1 MPPLTPLDIQ
11 HKEFTKAMR
20 GYAMHEVDTFL
31 DQITEEFTRLQDEI
45 ARLREQAANTQVGAP
60 AVVMPTPQAPPPPP
74 PQHQPAPQ
82 AGSGGGEEAIA
93 RALVMAQRMADQ
105 TVEEAKAK
113 SMVAESEA
121 RAKSLTEQ
129 SQMRAREITEAA
141 QMRAR
146 ELTEAA
152 QMRAR
157 EVTEAAQARARE
169 LTEGLE
175 TRYKERIQ
183 SAEARARVAEEVA
196 RRRQELESSIEALRA
211 FERDYRARLRGF
223 VEGQLKAL
231 EDAAPSGPVA
241 PPQPPGMGGVGNSR
255 PLPGSEDLPALST
268 GARQVN
274 NSYSAL
280 RDPTTD
286 QLGNGRDRVVR
297 QAHHE
302 AQRRPDPVDGADL
315 VVDQTA
321 GQAEPLHPV
330 EVQVGRH
337 AGGLLR
343 PGDPQPAV
351 GVECLHRLAEP
362 PLQRHP
368 PGGEQHDHVQPPLRP
383 ASQRDPVR
391 QRRQQLLDPR
401 RGGQQPDHRVRLDP
415 ELVRQ
420 RRPRVPDGHEAASRS
435 SGRRRPSTRTAN
447 RSAARSKGLRR

>member
-74 PQHQPAPQ
+74 PPQHQAAPQ
-82 AGSGGGEEAIA
+82 ATSSAGGEEAIA

-105 TVEEAKAK
+105 TVEEAKVKAK

-129 SQMRAREITEAA
+129 S

-183 SAEARARVAEEVA
+183 SAEARARVAEEQSRMQIAQVTEQVA

-241 PPQPPGMGGVGNSR
+241 PPQPPGGFGGSSR

-268 GARQVN
+268 GTRQVN
-274 NSYSAL
+274 SSYSAL
-280 RDPTTD
+280 RDPTATD
-286 QLGNGRDRVVR
+286 PGLGNGRDRVDR
-297 QAHHE
+297 
-302 AQRRPDPVDGADL
+302 L
-315 VVDQTA
+315 
-321 GQAEPLHPV
+321 
-330 EVQVGRH
+330 RH
-337 AGGLLR
+337 
-343 PGDPQPAV
+343 D
-351 GVECLHRLAEP
+351 
-362 PLQRHP
+362 
-368 PGGEQHDHVQPPLRP
+368 D
-383 ASQRDPVR
+383 
-391 QRRQQLLDPR
+391 
-401 RGGQQPDHRVRLDP
+401 
-415 ELVRQ
+415 
-420 RRPRVPDGHEAASRS
+420 
-435 SGRRRPSTRTAN
+435 
-447 RSAARSKGLRR
+447 

>member
-31 DQITEEFTRLQDEI
+31 DQVTEEFTRMQDEI
-45 ARLREQAANTQVGAP
+45 ARLRDQASSAGPPQPAP
-60 AVVMPTPQAPPPPP
+60 VQQAPAPPPPP
-74 PQHQPAPQ
+74 Q
-82 AGSGGGEEAIA
+82 AVAAEARAGGEEAIA

-105 TVEEAKAK
+105 TVEEAKVKAK
-113 SMVAESEA
+113 SMVAEAEA
-121 RAKSLTEQ
+121 RAKNMTEQ
-129 SQMRAREITEAA
+129 AQMRAREVTEAA

-146 ELTEAA
+146 EVTEAA

-183 SAEARARVAEEVA
+183 SAEARARVAEEQARMQIAQATEQVA

-241 PPQPPGMGGVGNSR
+241 PPQPPGLGGNSR

-268 GARQVN
+268 GARQ

-280 RDPTTD
+280 RDSGD
-286 QLGNGRDRVVR
+286 QLGHNGRDRVDR
-297 QAHHE
+297 
-302 AQRRPDPVDGADL
+302 L
-315 VVDQTA
+315 
-321 GQAEPLHPV
+321 
-330 EVQVGRH
+330 RH
-337 AGGLLR
+337 
-343 PGDPQPAV
+343 D
-351 GVECLHRLAEP
+351 
-362 PLQRHP
+362 
-368 PGGEQHDHVQPPLRP
+368 D
-383 ASQRDPVR
+383 
-391 QRRQQLLDPR
+391 
-401 RGGQQPDHRVRLDP
+401 
-415 ELVRQ
+415 
-420 RRPRVPDGHEAASRS
+420 
-435 SGRRRPSTRTAN
+435 
-447 RSAARSKGLRR
+447 

>member
-31 DQITEEFTRLQDEI
+31 DQVTEEFTRMQDEI
-45 ARLREQAANTQVGAP
+45 ARLRDQASSAGPPQPAP
-60 AVVMPTPQAPPPPP
+60 VQQAPAPPPPP
-74 PQHQPAPQ
+74 Q
-82 AGSGGGEEAIA
+82 AVAAEARAGGEEAIA

-105 TVEEAKAK
+105 TVEEAKVKAK
-113 SMVAESEA
+113 SMVAEAEA
-121 RAKSLTEQ
+121 RAKNMTEQ
-129 SQMRAREITEAA
+129 AQMRAREVTEAA

-146 ELTEAA
+146 EVTEAA

-183 SAEARARVAEEVA
+183 SAEARARVAEEQARMQIAQATEQVA

-241 PPQPPGMGGVGNSR
+241 PPQPPGIGGNSR

-268 GARQVN
+268 GARQ

-280 RDPTTD
+280 RDSGD
-286 QLGNGRDRVVR
+286 QLGHNGRDRVDR
-297 QAHHE
+297 
-302 AQRRPDPVDGADL
+302 L
-315 VVDQTA
+315 
-321 GQAEPLHPV
+321 
-330 EVQVGRH
+330 RH
-337 AGGLLR
+337 
-343 PGDPQPAV
+343 D
-351 GVECLHRLAEP
+351 
-362 PLQRHP
+362 
-368 PGGEQHDHVQPPLRP
+368 D
-383 ASQRDPVR
+383 
-391 QRRQQLLDPR
+391 
-401 RGGQQPDHRVRLDP
+401 
-415 ELVRQ
+415 
-420 RRPRVPDGHEAASRS
+420 
-435 SGRRRPSTRTAN
+435 
-447 RSAARSKGLRR
+447 

>member
-105 TVEEAKAK
+105 TVEEAKVKAK

-157 EVTEAAQARARE
+157 ELTEAAQARARE

-183 SAEARARVAEEVA
+183 PAEARARVAEEQSRMQIAQVTEQVA

-241 PPQPPGMGGVGNSR
+241 PPQPPGLGAGNSR
-255 PLPGSEDLPALST
+255 PLPGSDDLPALST
-268 GARQVN
+268 GGRQGN

-286 QLGNGRDRVVR
+286 QLGNGRDRVDR
-297 QAHHE
+297 
-302 AQRRPDPVDGADL
+302 L
-315 VVDQTA
+315 
-321 GQAEPLHPV
+321 
-330 EVQVGRH
+330 RH
-337 AGGLLR
+337 
-343 PGDPQPAV
+343 D
-351 GVECLHRLAEP
+351 
-362 PLQRHP
+362 
-368 PGGEQHDHVQPPLRP
+368 D
-383 ASQRDPVR
+383 
-391 QRRQQLLDPR
+391 
-401 RGGQQPDHRVRLDP
+401 
-415 ELVRQ
+415 
-420 RRPRVPDGHEAASRS
+420 
-435 SGRRRPSTRTAN
+435 
-447 RSAARSKGLRR
+447 

>member
-31 DQITEEFTRLQDEI
+31 DQITEQCTPAQDEI

-74 PQHQPAPQ
+74 PPQHQAAPQ
-82 AGSGGGEEAIA
+82 ATSSAGGEEAIA

-105 TVEEAKAK
+105 TVEEAKVKAK
-113 SMVAESEA
+113 SMVA
-121 RAKSLTEQ
+121 
-129 SQMRAREITEAA
+129 EAA

-183 SAEARARVAEEVA
+183 SAEARARVAEEQARMQIAQATEQVA

-286 QLGNGRDRVVR
+286 QLGNGRDRVDR
-297 QAHHE
+297 
-302 AQRRPDPVDGADL
+302 L
-315 VVDQTA
+315 
-321 GQAEPLHPV
+321 
-330 EVQVGRH
+330 RH
-337 AGGLLR
+337 
-343 PGDPQPAV
+343 D
-351 GVECLHRLAEP
+351 
-362 PLQRHP
+362 
-368 PGGEQHDHVQPPLRP
+368 D
-383 ASQRDPVR
+383 
-391 QRRQQLLDPR
+391 
-401 RGGQQPDHRVRLDP
+401 
-415 ELVRQ
+415 
-420 RRPRVPDGHEAASRS
+420 
-435 SGRRRPSTRTAN
+435 
-447 RSAARSKGLRR
+447 